1 MIRYRRRK
9 RKKTKRVWESGE
21 ETERERVIRRHRGS
35 EKRRINK
42 IEDKRHA
49 PLNARS
55 LIVWTAAQVRQKTY
69 LQL

>member
-9 RKKTKRVWESGE
+9 RKKTKRVRESGE

-35 EKRRINK
+35 ENRRINK
-42 IEDKRHA
+42 IEDNRHA